1 MAYEED
7 KQSAL
12 TRALIMAGAAMTQPG
27 QGGFLA
33 SLGRGGMMGLNAYD
47 NTFEE
52 MNRRRL
58 QEEALRRSALEDK
71 LKEIALARQQSLAG
85 IFNQFGS
92 AQGQSSA
99 PAGPRPSMMDAP
111 DWKAN
116 PANPLAPNAA
126 PSARAQAQ
134 PEGTDPAEDLI
145 KRLAAGGFPAE
156 AKAQL
161 EVFKGLEGEVYGEPQ
176 VDREGRVYV
185 NTKRGPK
192 YIKGGFVPR
201 DKLVE
206 VNLGGEVGLRG
217 EYDTN
222 LRGTFK
228 KTMTPGEK
236 ASNAVAWANY
246 YKPELR
252 ESGTGVVGVAP
263 DGKGGVR
270 VTQTDIP
277 RKAEKLPSG
286 DAEKLLTLDEMVSRA
301 KWAKEGIA
309 KNPDAVGPANAIT
322 PAWVLNMD
330 KTANVDT
337 RARLSELS
345 TYILNARSGAAV
357 TEHEYKRLEPFLAT
371 ANDNAN
377 SAKTKLNNL
386 IKTMDALQKERRA
399 FYTSQGYNVPPPQF
413 GQTGL
418 DTSAIDGTGI
428 PGNMSAADVAAALRA
443 EIAKRGGK

>member
-58 QEEALRRSALEDK
+58 QEEALKRSALEDK
-71 LKEIALARQQSLAG
+71 LKEIALARQEAVAKIMGDDFAPQR
-85 IFNQFGS
+85 
-92 AQGQSSA
+92 
-99 PAGPRPSMMDAP
+99 PAGMAGPSMVDAP
-111 DWKAN
+111 DWKTSPMNAGGAN
-116 PANPLAPNAA
+116 PA
-126 PSARAQAQ
+126 PSVRAQA
-134 PEGTDPAEDLI
+134 TTASDPSAELRAKADA
-145 KRLAAGGFPAE
+145 LARFGAIPE
-156 AKAQL
+156 AKTLQEYLKASEEEFSPDVRYDQN
-161 EVFKGLEGEVYGEPQ
+161 
-176 VDREGRVYV
+176 GRAFL
-185 NTKRGPK
+185 TSKRGGKK
-192 YIKGGFVPR
+192 YLDGITAR

-206 VNLGGEVGLRG
+206 RNLGDKVVFTTDYDLTPRG
-217 EYDTN
+217 EM
-222 LRGTFK
+222 GK
-228 KTMTPGEK
+228 GMTPGEK
-236 ASNAVAWANY
+236 ASNALGWANY

-263 DGKGGVR
+263 DGKGGIR

-286 DAEKLLTLDEMVSRA
+286 DAEKLLTLDEMISRA

-322 PAWVLNMD
+322 PAWVLNMGN
-330 KTANVDT
+330 TANVDT

>member
-161 EVFKGLEGEVYGEPQ
+161 EVFNGARGRGL
-176 VDREGRVYV
+176 
-185 NTKRGPK
+185 
-192 YIKGGFVPR
+192 
-201 DKLVE
+201 
-206 VNLGGEVGLRG
+206 
-217 EYDTN
+217 
-222 LRGTFK
+222 
-228 KTMTPGEK
+228 
-236 ASNAVAWANY
+236 W
-246 YKPELR
+246 
-252 ESGTGVVGVAP
+252 
-263 DGKGGVR
+263 
-270 VTQTDIP
+270 
-277 RKAEKLPSG
+277 
-286 DAEKLLTLDEMVSRA
+286 
-301 KWAKEGIA
+301 
-309 KNPDAVGPANAIT
+309 
-322 PAWVLNMD
+322 
-330 KTANVDT
+330 
-337 RARLSELS
+337 
-345 TYILNARSGAAV
+345 
-357 TEHEYKRLEPFLAT
+357 
-371 ANDNAN
+371 
-377 SAKTKLNNL
+377 
-386 IKTMDALQKERRA
+386 
-399 FYTSQGYNVPPPQF
+399 
-413 GQTGL
+413 
-418 DTSAIDGTGI
+418 
-428 PGNMSAADVAAALRA
+428 
-443 EIAKRGGK
+443 

>member
-27 QGGFLA
+27 PGGFMA

-71 LKEIALARQQSLAG
+71 LKEIALTKQQVVADIMSG
-85 IFNQFGS
+85 NY
-92 AQGQSSA
+92 A
-99 PAGPRPSMMDAP
+99 PARPAGMAGPAMGDAP

-116 PANPLAPNAA
+116 PMNASSTAAAPSVQAQARESMDPNAA
-126 PSARAQAQ
+126 TKARIKALESAGLY
-134 PEGTDPAEDLI
+134 PEASTLQEYLNKSMEEFSTTPFADQNGNMVV
-145 KRLAAGGFPAE
+145 AG
-156 AKAQL
+156 
-161 EVFKGLEGEVYGEPQ
+161 
-176 VDREGRVYV
+176 
-185 NTKRGPK
+185 KRGGIK
-192 YIKGGFVPR
+192 YLNGIKAR
-201 DKLVE
+201 DKLVGRE
-206 VNLGGEVGLRG
+206 AGDRTVFTG
-217 EYDTN
+217 EYDLTP
-222 LRGTFK
+222 RGELMK
-228 KTMTPGEK
+228 NMSPAER
-236 ASNAVAWANY
+236 AANAVAWANHF
-246 YKPELR
+246 KPELR
-252 ESGTGVVGVAP
+252 ESGTGVVAVAP

-270 VTQTDIP
+270 VIPTDIP
-277 RKAEKLPSG
+277 RKAEKLQSG
-286 DAEKLLTLDEMVSRA
+286 DAEKLLTLDEMISRA
-301 KWAKEGIA
+301 KWAKEGVT

-322 PAWVLNMD
+322 PAWVLNMGNA
-330 KTANVDT
+330 ANVDT

-399 FYTSQGYNVPPPQF
+399 FYSSQGYNVPPPQF

-418 DTSAIDGTGI
+418 DTSAIGDTGI